1 MYLFY
6 FVKNIYSY
14 PYEYIFNT
22 TTTTTTTTYNN
33 NNNNIIV
40 IIISDSKV
48 VKETYLFI

>member
-22 TTTTTTTTYNN
+22 TTTTTTNNN

-40 IIISDSKV
+40 IIISESKV